1 MLDHNSWCFK
11 FKKEL
16 SVVPG
21 RWSMIHDDEES
32 GRQVAGWLAGS
43 RNDDDAD
50 DNFQQLP
57 TFVVRP
63 SLQ

>member
-1 MLDHNSWCFK
+1 
-11 FKKEL
+11 
-16 SVVPG
+16 
-21 RWSMIHDDEES
+21 MIHDDEES

-50 DNFQQLP
+50 DDSQQLP

>member
-1 MLDHNSWCFK
+1 MMMKNL
-11 FKKEL
+11 
-16 SVVPG
+16 
-21 RWSMIHDDEES
+21 
-32 GRQVAGWLAGS
+32 AGNWLAGS

-50 DNFQQLP
+50 YDSQQLP

>member
-1 MLDHNSWCFK
+1 MMMMNL
-11 FKKEL
+11 
-16 SVVPG
+16 
-21 RWSMIHDDEES
+21 
-32 GRQVAGWLAGS
+32 AGKWLAGS

-50 DNFQQLP
+50 DDSQQLS

>member
-1 MLDHNSWCFK
+1 MMMKNLAGKW
-11 FKKEL
+11 L
-16 SVVPG
+16 
-21 RWSMIHDDEES
+21 
-32 GRQVAGWLAGS
+32 AGWLAGS

-50 DNFQQLP
+50 DDSQQLP